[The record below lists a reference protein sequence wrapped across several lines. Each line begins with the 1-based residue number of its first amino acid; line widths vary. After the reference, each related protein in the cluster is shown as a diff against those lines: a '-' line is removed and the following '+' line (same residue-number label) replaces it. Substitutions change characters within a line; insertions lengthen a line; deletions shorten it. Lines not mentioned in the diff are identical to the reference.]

1 MRHIFGLFLITL
13 MLTGCFGGKRAPD
26 ETRVVSGPQLILP
39 PQYGLV
45 PPQKGGLATP
55 AERAADDQVN
65 AAQEALLGGA
75 IPQAATTTEEANWL
89 LGDQQVDPSIREKLV
104 VDEAVAE
111 ETEANKSFMDK
122 LLGDR

>member
-26 ETRVVSGPQLILP
+26 ESRVVAGPALILP
-39 PQYGLV
+39 PEYGLV
-45 PPQKGGLATP
+45 PPQKNGLATP
-55 AERAADDQVN
+55 AERAADDKVN
-65 AAQEALLGGA
+65 AAQEALLGDSA
-75 IPQAATTTEEANWL
+75 PQAATQTEAANWL
-89 LGDQQVDPSIREKLV
+89 LGDQQVDPSIREKLA